1 MTVAMR
7 RGRHTPPA
15 ANAEYGEIGRLEQRR
30 RIRAALWAAAIV
42 GVVLACSDYVGL
54 LDARRLND
62 GIPALFSLLGEMWPP
77 DFSRAGSWVVP
88 LLDTLAMS
96 VAGTAL
102 SIALSLPIGLAAARN
117 TTPHPVLYHLARA
130 ILNVLRAIPDLIM
143 GIVFVAAVGFGAL
156 PGVLALGLH
165 SVGMVAKFFAEAI
178 ERASPAPIE
187 AARAVGAKP
196 AQVII
201 YGVLPQ
207 VLSQLADV
215 SIYRWE
221 YNFRASTVLG
231 LVGAGGI
238 GFELIAALRTLEY
251 RQVAAIMVVI
261 LATVTI
267 VDAISGW
274 LRGKFL

>member
-1 MTVAMR
+1 MTVGVR
-7 RGRHTPPA
+7 RGRRNPSA
-15 ANAEYGEIGRLEQRR
+15 ANAEYGEIARLEQRR
-30 RIRAALWAAAIV
+30 RVHLALWAAAIV
-42 GVVLACSDYVGL
+42 GVVLGCSYYVGL
-54 LDARRLND
+54 LDARRLSD
-62 GIPALFSLLGEMWPP
+62 GIPALFSLLGEMLPP
-77 DFSRAGSWVVP
+77 DFTQAGSWVVP

-102 SIALSLPIGLAAARN
+102 SIALSLPVGLAAARN
-117 TTPHPVLYHLARA
+117 TTPHPVVYHLARA
-130 ILNVLRAIPDLIM
+130 VLNVLRAIPDLIM

-251 RQVAAIMVVI
+251 RQVAGIMVVI

-267 VDAISGW
+267 VDGISGW
-274 LRGKFL
+274 LRGRFL

>member
-1 MTVAMR
+1 MTVVVR
-7 RGRHTPPA
+7 RSRRDPAA
-15 ANAEYGEIGRLEQRR
+15 ANAEYGEIARLEQRR
-30 RIRAALWAAAIV
+30 RIRLALWAAVIV
-42 GVVLACSDYVGL
+42 GIVVACCGYVGL
-54 LDARRLND
+54 LDAQRLSD
-62 GIPALFSLLGEMWPP
+62 GIPALFSLLGEMLPP
-77 DFSRAGSWVVP
+77 DFTRVGSWVVP

-267 VDAISGW
+267 VDGISGW
-274 LRGKFL
+274 LRGRFL

>member
-1 MTVAMR
+1 MTVGVR
-7 RGRHTPPA
+7 RGRRNPSA
-15 ANAEYGEIGRLEQRR
+15 ANAEYGEIARLEQRR
-30 RIRAALWAAAIV
+30 RIHLALWAAAIV
-42 GVVLACSDYVGL
+42 GVVLGCSYYVGL
-54 LDARRLND
+54 LDARRLSD
-62 GIPALFSLLGEMWPP
+62 GIPALFSLLGEMLPP
-77 DFSRAGSWVVP
+77 DFTQAGSWVVP

-102 SIALSLPIGLAAARN
+102 SIALSLPVGLAAARN
-117 TTPHPVLYHLARA
+117 TTPHPVVYHLARA
-130 ILNVLRAIPDLIM
+130 VLNVLRAIPDLIM

>member
-1 MTVAMR
+1 VTAVTR
-7 RGRHTPPA
+7 RNRQHHGDADPA
-15 ANAEYGEIGRLEQRR
+15 YAAIARLEERR
-30 RIRAALWAAAIV
+30 RIRMILWAVAIAAM
-42 GVVLACSDYVGL
+42 VLGCCAYVGL
-54 LDARRLND
+54 LDARRL
-62 GIPALFSLLGEMWPP
+62 GEGLPALFSLIGEMWPP
-77 DFSRAGSWVVP
+77 DFSRAGSWLMP
-88 LLDTLAMS
+88 MLDTLAMS

-102 SIALSLPIGLAAARN
+102 AVTLSIPIGLAAARN
-117 TTPHPVLYHLARA
+117 TTPHPLLYYVARA
-130 ILNVLRAIPDLIM
+130 ILNGLRAVPDLIM

-187 AARAVGAKP
+187 AARAAGARP
-196 AQVII
+196 AQVIV

-207 VLSQLADV
+207 VVSQLADV

-238 GFELIAALRTLEY
+238 GFELIAALRVLDY

-267 VDAISGW
+267 VDAIGGW
-274 LRGKFL
+274 LRRRSL

>member
-1 MTVAMR
+1 
-7 RGRHTPPA
+7 
-15 ANAEYGEIGRLEQRR
+15 
-30 RIRAALWAAAIV
+30 
-42 GVVLACSDYVGL
+42 
-54 LDARRLND
+54 
-62 GIPALFSLLGEMWPP
+62 
-77 DFSRAGSWVVP
+77 
-88 LLDTLAMS
+88 
-96 VAGTAL
+96 
-102 SIALSLPIGLAAARN
+102 
-117 TTPHPVLYHLARA
+117 VLYHLARA

-196 AQVII
+196 VQVII

>member
-1 MTVAMR
+1 MTVGVR
-7 RGRHTPPA
+7 RGRRNPSA
-15 ANAEYGEIGRLEQRR
+15 ANAEYGEIARLEQRR
-30 RIRAALWAAAIV
+30 RIHLALWAAAIV
-42 GVVLACSDYVGL
+42 GVVLGCSYYVGL
-54 LDARRLND
+54 LDARRLSD
-62 GIPALFSLLGEMWPP
+62 GIPALFSLLGEMLPP
-77 DFSRAGSWVVP
+77 DFTQAGSWVVP

-117 TTPHPVLYHLARA
+117 TTPHPVVYHLARA
-130 ILNVLRAIPDLIM
+130 VLNVLRAIPDLIM

-251 RQVAAIMVVI
+251 RQVAGIMVVI

-267 VDAISGW
+267 VDGISGW
-274 LRGKFL
+274 LRGRFL

>member
-1 MTVAMR
+1 MTVVVR
-7 RGRHTPPA
+7 RGRHNPPA
-15 ANAEYGEIGRLEQRR
+15 ANAEYGEIARLEQRR

-42 GVVLACSDYVGL
+42 GVVLACADYVGL

-77 DFSRAGSWVVP
+77 DFTRAGSWVVP

>member
-1 MTVAMR
+1 MTVEAR
-7 RGRHTPPA
+7 RVGHDS
-15 ANAEYGEIGRLEQRR
+15 GQRK
-30 RIRAALWAAAIV
+30 ADYAAIV
-42 GVVLACSDYVGL
+42 RLEEHRRVRIMVWFAVIVAIVLGCCAYVGL
-54 LDARRLND
+54 LDARRLGE
-62 GIPALFSLLGEMWPP
+62 GIPALLSLIGEMWPP
-77 DFSRAGSWVVP
+77 DFSRADSWLKP
-88 LLDTLAMS
+88 MLDTVAMS

-102 SIALSLPIGLAAARN
+102 AVTLSAPLALAAARN
-117 TTPHPVLYHLARA
+117 TSPHPVVYHAARA
-130 ILNVLRAIPDLIM
+130 ILNGLRAVPELIM

-187 AARAVGAKP
+187 AARAVGARP
-196 AQVII
+196 VQVVM
-201 YGVLPQ
+201 YGVFPQ

-238 GFELIAALRTLEY
+238 GFQLIASLRILDY
-251 RQVAAIMVVI
+251 RQVGAIMIVI

-267 VDAISGW
+267 VDSISGW
-274 LRGKFL
+274 LRRRFI

>member
-1 MTVAMR
+1 MTLLMR
-7 RGRHTPPA
+7 RNRQQPVHPS
-15 ANAEYGEIGRLEQRR
+15 AEYAAIAGTVLRR
-30 RIRAALWAAAIV
+30 RIRAALWVAVLAA
-42 GVVLACSDYVGL
+42 VVLGCCGYVGL
-54 LDARRLND
+54 LDARRL
-62 GIPALFSLLGEMWPP
+62 GEGVPALFSLLGEMWPP
-77 DFSRAGSWVVP
+77 DFSRAGSWVEPMV
-88 LLDTLAMS
+88 DTLAMS

-102 SIALSLPIGLAAARN
+102 SIVLSLPIGLAAARN
-117 TTPHPVLYHLARA
+117 TTPHPVIYHLARA
-130 ILNVLRAIPDLIM
+130 ILNCLRAVPDLIM

-187 AARAVGAKP
+187 AARAVGARP
-196 AQVII
+196 VEVVV

-267 VDAISGW
+267 VDGISSW
-274 LRGKFL
+274 LRGRFI

>member
-1 MTVAMR
+1 MTVAVR
-7 RGRHTPPA
+7 RGRHNPPA
-15 ANAEYGEIGRLEQRR
+15 ANAEYGEIARLEQRR
-30 RIRAALWAAAIV
+30 RVRAALWAAAIV

-77 DFSRAGSWVVP
+77 DFTRAGSWVVP

>member
-1 MTVAMR
+1 MTVVVR
-7 RGRHTPPA
+7 RSRRNPSA
-15 ANAEYGEIGRLEQRR
+15 ANAEYGEIARLEQRR
-30 RIRAALWAAAIV
+30 RIRLALWAAVIV
-42 GVVLACSDYVGL
+42 GVVVACCGYVGL
-54 LDARRLND
+54 LDAQRLSD
-62 GIPALFSLLGEMWPP
+62 GIPALFSLLGEMLPP
-77 DFSRAGSWVVP
+77 DFTRAGSWVVP

-207 VLSQLADV
+207 VVSQLADV

-267 VDAISGW
+267 VDGISGW
-274 LRGKFL
+274 LRGRFL